1 MTIHT
6 KFGVFC
12 SIISI
17 FSEAFFLEDG
27 DPMTFQGPWSK
38 KLHMDLGSGHSPN
51 ERGGP
56 KESNGAYFSY
66 YH

>member
-51 ERGGP
+51 ERGGT
-56 KESNGAYFSY
+56 
-66 YH
+66 